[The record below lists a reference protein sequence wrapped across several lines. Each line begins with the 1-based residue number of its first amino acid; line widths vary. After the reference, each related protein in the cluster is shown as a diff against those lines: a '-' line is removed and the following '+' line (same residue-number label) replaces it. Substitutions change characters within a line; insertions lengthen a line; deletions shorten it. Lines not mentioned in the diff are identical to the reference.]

1 MNDFLRGFKDFA
13 LRGNVIDLAVGVVI
27 GAAFG
32 KIVSSLVSDIIMPP
46 IGLLLGGIDFSD
58 FFISLNGQQAA
69 TLAEA
74 KAAGIPVIAYGS
86 FMNAVV
92 QFLIVAF
99 AIYLVIKQINNLYP
113 KKEAPVKP
121 MRTCPFCKQDVDEE
135 ATRCPH
141 CTSELTPEVKA
152 S

>member
-58 FFISLNGQQAA
+58 FFISLNGQQ
-69 TLAEA
+69 
-74 KAAGIPVIAYGS
+74 VIAYGS
-86 FMNAVV
+86 FLNAVV

>member
-1 MNDFLRGFKDFA
+1 MKDFLKGFKEFA

-32 KIVSSLVSDIIMPP
+32 KIVASLVSDIIMPP
-46 IGLLLGGIDFSD
+46 IGMVLGGIDFTD
-58 FFISLNGQQAA
+58 FFISLNGEQANS
-69 TLAEA
+69 LAEA

-86 FMNAVV
+86 FLNSLI

-99 AIYLVIKQINNLYP
+99 AIYLVIKQVNRLFP
-113 KKEAPVKP
+113 KKEEPAVDPRK
-121 MRTCPFCKQDVDEE
+121 CPFCKQEVADD

-141 CTSELTPEVKA
+141 CTSVIEPETKTA
-152 S
+152 

>member
-1 MNDFLRGFKDFA
+1 MKEFIKGFKDFA
-13 LRGNVIDLAVGVVI
+13 MRGNVIDLAVGVII

-32 KIVSSLVSDIIMPP
+32 KVVSSLVSDVIMPP
-46 IGLLLGGIDFSD
+46 IGVILGGVDFSD
-58 FFISLNGQQAA
+58 FFISLSSKHAN

-86 FMNAVV
+86 FLNAVI

-99 AIYLVIKQINNLYP
+99 AVYLLIKQVNRFFP
-113 KKEAPVKP
+113 KKEEVKP
-121 MRTCPFCKQDVDEE
+121 EPHLCPFCKQEVAED

-141 CTSELTPEVKA
+141 CTSELTPVTKQ
-152 S
+152 

>member
-1 MNDFLRGFKDFA
+1 MKEFIKGFKEFA

-46 IGLLLGGIDFSD
+46 IGLILGGVDFSD
-58 FFISLNGQQAA
+58 FFISLNGQHAN

-86 FMNAVV
+86 FLNSLI

-99 AIYLVIKQINNLYP
+99 AIYLVIKQVNRLFP
-113 KKEAPVKP
+113 KKEEVKEDP
-121 MRTCPFCKQDVDEE
+121 TLCPFCKQEVAKE

-141 CTSELTPEVKA
+141 CTSEITPVIKQ

>member
-1 MNDFLRGFKDFA
+1 MSDFIKGFKEFA

-46 IGLLLGGIDFSD
+46 IGLVLGGVDFTD

-86 FMNAVV
+86 FLNALI

-99 AIYLVIKQINNLYP
+99 AIYLVIKQVNRLFP
-113 KKEAPVKP
+113 KKEEVVEDP
-121 MRTCPFCKQDVDEE
+121 TLCPFCKQEVAED

-141 CTSELTPEVKA
+141 CTSEITPEVKA